1 MFEHNTLHFFIDLHF
16 DLAAPN
22 LPTAV
27 LFFTSNVSLN
37 LRSYFLALGF
47 LVDTYELGVIRLL
60 SVHTL
65 VIENSADPIIAL
77 YRY

>member
-47 LVDTYELGVIRLL
+47 LVDKCGLGLIGLL
-60 SVHTL
+60 LLNPSGAET
-65 VIENSADPIIAL
+65 SYSSIISF
-77 YRY
+77 Y